1 MRKELKKLLEQWK
14 EGYGIVIDAQK
25 YSAEELNEFDM
36 EIRKSIL
43 AQQKSVIQYPRP
55 KRAIR

>member
-43 AQQKSVIQYPRP
+43 AQRKSVIQYPRP